1 MRLLTEALLQVNH
14 LKKYFPIKKGILQK
28 TVGHVKAVDDISF
41 QVGTGETIGIVG
53 ESGCGKSTTGRTLL
67 RLIEPTSGEIV
78 FKGKKITDLSPSE
91 LKAYRKEMQIVFQ
104 DPYSSLNPRYKVGT
118 ILERPM
124 AIHRLYSKAERRKKV
139 AEILEKCGLDVSA
152 AEKYPHE
159 FSGGQRQRIGIARA
173 LTLDP
178 SLLVLDEPVSALDV
192 SIQSQILN
200 LLEDLQEQLNLTYL
214 FISHDLSVVRH
225 ISDRILV
232 MYLGQMF
239 EMGETMSLFD
249 NPLHPYT
256 QALLSSIPV
265 PNPKEKRERILLK
278 GDLPSPAKKP
288 SGCVFHTRCPLAME
302 KCKSEKP
309 EWKEV
314 QDGHFV
320 ACHLH

>member
-1 MRLLTEALLQVNH
+1 LTEALLQVNH